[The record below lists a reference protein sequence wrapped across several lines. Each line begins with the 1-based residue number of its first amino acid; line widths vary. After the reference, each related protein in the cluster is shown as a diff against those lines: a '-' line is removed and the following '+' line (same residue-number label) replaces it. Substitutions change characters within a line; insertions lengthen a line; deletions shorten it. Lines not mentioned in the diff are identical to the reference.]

1 MSHAE
6 TIAKV
11 DTFVV
16 SIPRDVP
23 YLGALRPGETATA
36 RGYVVRKGNRTVY
49 PLTDMSVLIRVE
61 TASGAVGWGET
72 YGIVA
77 PGAVCEIVE
86 DLLGPMM
93 IGRDPRDPGVL
104 HEDLYDLM
112 RVRGFFGGYY
122 VDSLAGVDIA
132 VWDLAAKLAGLPLA
146 RLLGGIRQ
154 DRIPAYVSGLP
165 KPTLPERV
173 AFAEGWVA
181 KGFGA
186 LKFAGAVSDD
196 GEVAEIAALR
206 GALGPGP
213 KIGCDLHWRYTAPE
227 AIRLIDRMH
236 AHDLWFAEAPCQPED
251 IDGLAQVARAART
264 SVAAG
269 EEWRTAY
276 EYRPRFLARCMDIVQ
291 PEMGHTGVTEF
302 MKIARM
308 AEAFHCRVIPHAS
321 IGIGIFQAASLHA
334 AAALPN
340 APWHEYQHS
349 IFDRNLR
356 FVTGDMACRDGAF
369 HLPTGTG
376 LGVEP
381 SPEVW
386 PFVVRRGHA
395 RT

>member
-1 MSHAE
+1 MTE
-6 TIAKV
+6 TIARV
-11 DTFVV
+11 ETWVV
-16 SIPRDVP
+16 SIPRDTP
-23 YLGALRPGETATA
+23 YLGALRDGETVNA
-36 RGYVVRKGNRTVY
+36 RGYFVRKGNRSVY
-49 PLTDMSVLIRVE
+49 PTTDMSVLVRVE

-77 PGAVCEIVE
+77 PGAVVEIVE

-93 IGRDPRDPGVL
+93 VGRDPRDPGVL

-122 VDSLAGVDIA
+122 VDALAGVDIA

-146 RLLGGIRQ
+146 RMLGGVRQ
-154 DRIPAYVSGLP
+154 DRIKAYVSGLP

-173 AFAEGWVA
+173 ELAQSWAA
-181 KGFGA
+181 RGFDA
-186 LKFAGAVSDD
+186 VKFAAAVADD
-196 GEVAEIAALR
+196 GEAAEMEALR
-206 GALGPGP
+206 RGLGPST
-213 KIGCDLHWRYTAPE
+213 KIMVDLHWRYTALE
-227 AIRLIDRMH
+227 AIRLIDRLCD
-236 AHDLWFAEAPCQPED
+236 HDLHFAEAPCQPED
-251 IDGLAQVARAART
+251 IEGLAQVARSART

-276 EYRPRFLARCMDIVQ
+276 ECRPRFVARCMDIVQ

-302 MKIARM
+302 MKIGRM

-340 APWHEYQHS
+340 VPYHEYQHS
-349 IFDRNLR
+349 IFDKNLR
-356 FVTGDMACRDGAF
+356 FVTGDMACADGAF
-369 HLPTGTG
+369 RLPTGPG

-381 SPEVW
+381 SGEVW
-386 PFVVRRGHA
+386 RHAVRGSRA
-395 RT
+395 